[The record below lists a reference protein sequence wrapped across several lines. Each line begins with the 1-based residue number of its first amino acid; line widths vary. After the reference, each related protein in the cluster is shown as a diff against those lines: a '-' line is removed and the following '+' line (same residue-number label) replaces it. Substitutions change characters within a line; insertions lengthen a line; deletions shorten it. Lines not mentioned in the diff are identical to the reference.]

1 MTKVAV
7 VVVVVGVVNTCKRFF
22 YSFFC
27 SLFPRIVKT
36 VLTLTFG
43 YTILYG
49 IIHTPIDPTR
59 PDPHVLCCRG
69 RLMSSLC
76 RSVGRSVGRYR
87 PIFGAT

>member
-69 RLMSSLC
+69 RLMSFLF
-76 RSVGRSVGRYR
+76 GRSVGRYR